1 MISQLVEWLI
11 YALLIGAALWF
22 FNDRIEA
29 HYQAPLIAKHKEAIA
44 SQAKANSEAAA
55 TVQIKKIKGETVYID
70 RIKEIKVY
78 AENLPKDAA
87 CLADAEFVRL
97 HRTAVR

>member
-1 MISQLVEWLI
+1 MISKAVE
-11 YALLIGAALWF
+11 YVLLAAAAFLALWW
-22 FNDRIEA
+22 FNDSIRDYYQKPLIEA
-29 HYQAPLIAKHKEAIA
+29 HEKALKAQKEANT
-44 SQAKANSEAAA
+44 QAA
-55 TVQIKKIKGETVYID
+55 TVVQIKKVKGETVYVD

-97 HRTAVR
+97 HNSVKR

>member
-1 MISQLVEWLI
+1 MISKAIE
-11 YALLIGAALWF
+11 YALIALIALAALWF
-22 FNDRIEA
+22 FNDRIKA
-29 HYQAPLIAKHKEAIA
+29 HYQAPLIEAHE
-44 SQAKANSEAAA
+44 KALKAQKDANKQAAA
-55 TVQIKKIKGETVYID
+55 TVQIKKVKGETVYID

-97 HRTAVR
+97 HRSAVR

>member
-1 MISQLVEWLI
+1 LV
-11 YALLIGAALWF
+11 GFALWF

-44 SQAKANSEAAA
+44 TQARANSQA
-55 TVQIKKIKGETVYID
+55 TIVVQTKKIKGETVYID

-97 HRTAVR
+97 HNSASR

>member
-1 MISQLVEWLI
+1 MISKAIE
-11 YALLIGAALWF
+11 YALIALIALAALWF
-22 FNDRIEA
+22 FNDRIKA
-29 HYQAPLIAKHKEAIA
+29 HYQKPLIEAHE
-44 SQAKANSEAAA
+44 KALKAQKDANKQAAA
-55 TVQIKKIKGETVYID
+55 TVQIKKVKGETVYID